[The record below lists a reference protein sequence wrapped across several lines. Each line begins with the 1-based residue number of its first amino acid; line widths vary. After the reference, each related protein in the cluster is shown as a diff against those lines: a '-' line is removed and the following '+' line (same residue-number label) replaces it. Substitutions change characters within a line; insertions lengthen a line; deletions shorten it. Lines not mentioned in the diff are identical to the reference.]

1 VSTIATEQASSVRSM
16 PRVAF
21 GAVLFIAWI
30 VATIIWVAST
40 IDSLADGDVM
50 PLVTALAALALI
62 TLLAGMEGLEV
73 AAIDRWRVI
82 YPERT
87 SAGLAAWLAARQFF
101 VAAVVTSA
109 TLLVKRDALIIPGTS
124 AELPEGLAARLFD
137 LFWTGLTVLWF
148 GQIFPKHLAAT
159 NPDRYLRHLRTTLF
173 PVVDVVRKIGMSQPG
188 EWTAATVERRL
199 DWPAPHVDIEEAPP
213 GRRES
218 LAEIWRQLIPESA
231 PPTKQRADRSVPEA
245 DRP

>member
-1 VSTIATEQASSVRSM
+1 MTATEQAASVRSA

-21 GAVLFIAWI
+21 GVVLFAAWI
-30 VATIIWVAST
+30 AATIIFVAST
-40 IDSLADGDVM
+40 VDSVIDGDVM
-50 PLVTALAALALI
+50 PLVTALAALGLI

-87 SAGLAAWLAARQFF
+87 AAGLAAWLAARQFF

-148 GQIFPKHLAAT
+148 GQILPKHLAAT
-159 NPDRYLRHLRTTLF
+159 NGDRYLSHLRSILF
-173 PVVDVVRKIGMSQPG
+173 PIVDIVRKSGVAQPAQ
-188 EWTAATVERRL
+188 WVAAAVEDALNWRS
-199 DWPAPHVDIEEAPP
+199 PHAEIEEAPP
-213 GRRES
+213 RRQVS
-218 LAEIWRQLIPESA
+218 LAEAWRELVPASPQGA
-231 PPTKQRADRSVPEA
+231 TRTADRSAREA